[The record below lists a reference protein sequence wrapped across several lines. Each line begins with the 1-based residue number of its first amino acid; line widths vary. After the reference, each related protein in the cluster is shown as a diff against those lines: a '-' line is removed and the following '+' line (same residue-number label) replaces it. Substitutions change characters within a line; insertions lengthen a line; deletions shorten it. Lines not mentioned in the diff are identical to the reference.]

1 MNKKDIIANT
11 NNVVFKGDEIVN
23 FKKKLLLILSFLTFF
38 LPLNIYAYSNKVILG
53 GENIGISVNTKEI
66 LVVGFYKVNDKYIA
80 KDSGFLI
87 GDKIYKVNNKEISTI
102 EELVQEINKTEDKK
116 VTITVKRGYIDKDIT
131 LNLVLENDIY
141 KTGLYIKDQITGLGT
156 LTYIDP
162 ETKVYASLGHE
173 IVDNKT
179 GKLIDIKSGFIF
191 ESIITGNI
199 KSTITSTGEK
209 KAKFFQNI
217 VKGTINKNTNKG
229 IFGIYKDDIES
240 DKLIEVAEK
249 DEVKI
254 GPAKIYTVL
263 KDNEV
268 KEYNINI
275 LKINDDST
283 TKNILFEITD
293 TELLKETNGVI
304 KGMSGSPIV
313 QNNKIVGA
321 VTHAIVSDNTKGYG
335 IFITTM
341 LEEGDK

>member
-1 MNKKDIIANT
+1 M
-11 NNVVFKGDEIVN
+11 N

-53 GENIGISVNTKEI
+53 GDNIGISVNTKEI
-66 LVVGFYKVNDKYIA
+66 LVVGFYKVNNKYIA

-87 GDKIYKVNNKEISTI
+87 GDKIYKVNNKEVSSI
-102 EELVQEINKTEDKK
+102 EELVQEINKSTNK
-116 VTITVKRGYIDKDIT
+116 TINFTIKRKEIDKTIK
-131 LNLVLENDIY
+131 LKLVEENDIY

-162 ETKVYASLGHE
+162 ETKIFGSLGHE
-173 IVDNKT
+173 IIDNKS
-179 GKLIDIKSGFIF
+179 GKLVDIKSGFIF

-199 KSTITSTGEK
+199 KSTVTSTGEK
-209 KAKFFQNI
+209 KARFFQNMI
-217 VKGTINKNTNKG
+217 KGNINKNTIKG
-229 IFGIYKDDIES
+229 IYGTYT
-240 DKLIEVAEK
+240 DKIDNKNLIDVAEK
-249 DEVKI
+249 NEVKI

-263 KDNEV
+263 KNNEV
-268 KEYNINI
+268 KEYDINI
-275 LKINDDST
+275 IKINNDST

-293 TELLKETNGVI
+293 KELMNKTNGVI

-313 QNNKIVGA
+313 QNNKIIGA